1 MVKIEISDEAKIEFQ
16 KIIED
21 LAENKINKITLDNL
35 KAKIKSTFGLEFKD
49 LILADCDTLRELS
62 KIAQNDDKLKEHFI
76 NLYDKFAEDD
86 FAKKHIHNLKI
97 RVCPYC
103 NRNYTINFEKDGK
116 LERTAEFDHFYP
128 KKGRYKKYP
137 YFAVCIYNLIPCC
150 HTCNHRKS
158 NSNDEILNPFK
169 ESFNDK
175 VKVTF
180 TPNSHKFYYDE
191 NEIKLEFTSRDNEEL
206 EEATDNHIKIF
217 HLEELYEEHKD
228 LVVELIQKA
237 YIYNDSHLDELLHK
251 YEGKLFKNREDLIR
265 LIVGVDY
272 MDENINNRPFNKL
285 MKDIADDLDL
295 FKR

>member
-1 MVKIEISDEAKIEFQ
+1 MVKIEISDEAKEDFVKEILTRIKCKQENKKSLDDLNKILGIEF
-16 KIIED
+16 E
-21 LAENKINKITLDNL
+21 
-35 KAKIKSTFGLEFKD
+35 D
-49 LILADCDTLRELS
+49 LILADCDTLE
-62 KIAQNDDKLKEHFI
+62 KLKGKI
-76 NLYDKFAEDD
+76 KISAEDIKYFKELYYNFRENE
-86 FAKKHIHNLKI
+86 FAKTHIENLKV

-103 NRNYTINFEKDGK
+103 NRNYTINFEKNGK
-116 LERTAEFDHFYP
+116 LEMTAEFDHFYP
-128 KKGRYKKYP
+128 KDQYP

-158 NSNDEILNPFK
+158 NSSKEILNPFK

-180 TPNSHKFYYDE
+180 NPNSHEFYHDE
-191 NEIKLEFTSRDNEEL
+191 DEIELEFISNDDK
-206 EEATDNHIKIF
+206 AKNHIDIF
-217 HLEELYEEHKD
+217 NLKELYENHKD

-272 MDENINNRPFNKL
+272 MDENINKRPFNKL